1 MGVEQRHALNLKV
14 LQGNLDY
21 LPRKRTEIK
30 PPF

>member
-1 MGVEQRHALNLKV
+1 MGVEQRHALNLKA

-21 LPRKRTEIK
+21 LPKKRTEIK